1 MIVRDWRGVARY
13 GLPGLILG
21 AVVSWVAGA
30 RGPEV
35 SAQTGPGLGG
45 PAIQA
50 GQAPPRALEPPR
62 GVLASGESGGTM
74 AFLAAAPGAP
84 AQFLYLVDSKA
95 KAFAVYR
102 VDPNNPKGTVKL
114 EAARQYEWDLRLEH
128 YNNQAPEP
136 SAIEATVKALP
147 KAGRPPQDR

>member
-1 MIVRDWRGVARY
+1 MIARDWRGVARY

-21 AVVSWVAGA
+21 GAVSWVAGA
-30 RGPEV
+30 RGPEA
-35 SAQTGPGLGG
+35 SAQTGPGG

-50 GQAPPRALEPPR
+50 GQAPRPLDPTRAP
-62 GVLASGESGGTM
+62 LAAGEAGGTI
-74 AFLAAAPGAP
+74 AFATSAP
-84 AQFLYLVDSKA
+84 ASSGQFLYLVDTKA
-95 KAFAVYR
+95 RAFAVYR
-102 VDPNNPKGTVKL
+102 VEPNNPKGTVKL

-147 KAGRPPQDR
+147 KAGQPPRDR